1 MVAFVSVLPETSGPR
16 HTDPPHWKVKL
27 DILAHVSFCAWKFP
41 LWEFFFQM
49 KGNPIAVSFRS
60 VFFAPPR
67 GKIFNLSRSRNWSIF
82 PPSPLLSGHQSCV
95 IFAKPQTCPDRG
107 WKPLGLSSPRL
118 LSHIVITVNLLIAI
132 NRLSQESRTPT
143 FLPLC
148 PLYSSTASV
157 LIQIDRPVTRGR
169 NLSEEELGF
178 WRGGGWR
185 CKHFIT
191 GSLQESFATGILTCL

>member
-1 MVAFVSVLPETSGPR
+1 MYHFAFGNSLCENFFSRWRATP
-16 HTDPPHWKVKL
+16 L
-27 DILAHVSFCAWKFP
+27 QLA
-41 LWEFFFQM
+41 LGRFF
-49 KGNPIAVSFRS
+49 V
-60 VFFAPPR
+60 PPR

-95 IFAKPQTCPDRG
+95 IFAKPQTCLDRG

-132 NRLSQESRTPT
+132 NRLSQESRTPS
-143 FLPLC
+143 FLHL

-157 LIQIDRPVTRGR
+157 LIQIDRLATRSG
-169 NLSEEELGF
+169 NLSEEELCF

-191 GSLQESFATGILTCL
+191 ASLQESFATEILTCL